1 MHEEMVRGTLREL
14 SEREGE
20 WRGEIVIVLGA
31 HAPASREETIDDD
44 ALDKRIDEALASGQ
58 HAKTIADRLAA
69 WSGRPR
75 REVYERVVTRKSAR
89 SRADEDE

>member
-1 MHEEMVRGTLREL
+1 MHEEIVRGSLREL
-14 SEREGE
+14 AAREGD

-31 HAPASREETIDDD
+31 FSPAAREETIDDA

-75 REVYERVVTRKSAR
+75 REVYERVVTRKSR
-89 SRADEDE
+89 G